1 MQAQD
6 TARFKR
12 FWPRNERS
20 KEVSMIN
27 SNAFDYINVLDA
39 TADAAWTRNEV
50 IANNIANATTP
61 GYKREDID
69 FENELRRALGNMK
82 YKSLDEKVANL
93 RGKDLKARTYKDSV
107 NYSYRLDENNVDIE
121 QENVELVSNQL
132 KYQGVIAGLNAEFQ
146 NLSTAMK
153 SS

>member
-1 MQAQD
+1 
-6 TARFKR
+6 
-12 FWPRNERS
+12 
-20 KEVSMIN
+20 MIN

-39 TADAAWTRNEV
+39 TADAAWIRNEI

-69 FENELRRALGNMK
+69 FENELRRALGYMK

-93 RGKDLKARTYKDSV
+93 RGSEVKGRFYKDSV
-107 NYSYRLDENNVDIE
+107 NYSYRLDKNNVDPE
-121 QENVELVSNQL
+121 QENIELVSNQL
-132 KYQGVIAGLNAEFQ
+132 KYQGVIASLTNEFQ

-153 SS
+153 APS

>member
-1 MQAQD
+1 
-6 TARFKR
+6 
-12 FWPRNERS
+12 
-20 KEVSMIN
+20 MIN